1 MRLKA
6 QRYGGGFPG
15 YNGPAL
21 PRAMRSSRGRAESV
35 RLQSTGGAQ
44 SGVFELLATVAG
56 QFLQDDGSKKEDQ
69 NNEVKLGCHEPL
81 DQQKLILEMN
91 SQVPYTECVMNYLVA
106 QEQQITVTPSIASQV
121 DTLKEVRMK
130 EEPEEVDREDKKE
143 GGGEHV
149 KSHPITVTNKSALW
163 IPAQDKEDE
172 VIAKD
177 IPVKEGMAASV
188 QNKSTELADQVFLLQ
203 SDSALS
209 TAKFDQNLGTASVAV
224 KERMHVPEVQGGG
237 TEMEQCS
244 AGKLPETEEITEG
257 MPMQTMETVKLM
269 SLMSSKDSHSSPLDI
284 ELLPLIQQ
292 EEKQLS
298 PSTESNELV
307 EGLLE
312 DLECPKAL
320 GKFEAGTE
328 PAHGGDVTLET
339 GLFQVQCKTSA
350 SGEVVEPA
358 KPIDASIIK
367 TEEKI
372 TVKVEEKNPHLLTG
386 VTSFMV
392 TTSGLEGG
400 HNTRAM
406 FKRVK
411 SNRDAKFFNQETI
424 RHLRSSPRLV
434 QETMTK
440 RLKNSFSKGLKS
452 RRAANKVLK
461 SSPVS
466 GRRRKRKHVDTE
478 SADSGSSG
486 AKAASVASSPTAKGV
501 SRRSSKKSCEPH
513 VKLSIKSFAVPELF
527 VDLPESASVANLKR
541 AVMDAAMSLLGGGLR
556 VRVLMQ
562 GKKVPDEG
570 ATLLQMGISRTARPE
585 SLDFMLEPS
594 PLPSSPST
602 IPEDPLLV
610 LSHATNQPSLRS
622 GTLGH
627 TKGSPDEHDNIDTKE
642 AGCTFSVAPDTSLK
656 GFNRSKKKSTVTER
670 IPRESLVAGS
680 GAIIL
685 HPGMG
690 TGDDLTAMALVPL
703 RQKITQALDIG
714 KRRVRRPFSVT
725 EVEALVH
732 SVEKLGTG
740 RWRDIKL
747 RSFDQAKHRTYVDL
761 KDKWKTLVHTAQI
774 APHQRRGETVPQE
787 LLERVIRIHTYWTA
801 QAAKQQAELD
811 F

>member
-1 MRLKA
+1 MKLKA
-6 QRYGGGFPG
+6 QRYRGGFPG

-21 PRAMRSSRGRAESV
+21 PRAMRSSRGRAESA

-56 QFLQDDGSKKEDQ
+56 QFLQDDGSKEEDQ
-69 NNEVKLGCHEPL
+69 NNEVKLGCHKPL

-121 DTLKEVRMK
+121 DTLKE
-130 EEPEEVDREDKKE
+130 
-143 GGGEHV
+143 
-149 KSHPITVTNKSALW
+149 
-163 IPAQDKEDE
+163 
-172 VIAKD
+172 
-177 IPVKEGMAASV
+177 
-188 QNKSTELADQVFLLQ
+188 

-269 SLMSSKDSHSSPLDI
+269 PLMSSKDSHSSPLDI
-284 ELLPLIQQ
+284 EFLPLIQQ

-298 PSTESNELV
+298 LSTESNELV

-312 DLECPKAL
+312 EV
-320 GKFEAGTE
+320 EAGTE

-350 SGEVVEPA
+350 SGEAVEPA

-411 SNRDAKFFNQETI
+411 SNRDAKFFNQETV

-466 GRRRKRKHVDTE
+466 GRRRKRQHVDME
-478 SADSGSSG
+478 SADSGFI
-486 AKAASVASSPTAKGV
+486 
-501 SRRSSKKSCEPH
+501 
-513 VKLSIKSFAVPELF
+513 KLSIKSFAVPELF

-610 LSHATNQPSLRS
+610 LSHATNQPSLR

-656 GFNRSKKKSTVTER
+656 GFNRSKNKSTLTER

-690 TGDDLTAMALVPL
+690 TGDDLSAMALVPL
-703 RQKITQALDIG
+703 RQKITQALDLG

>member
-1 MRLKA
+1 M
-6 QRYGGGFPG
+6 
-15 YNGPAL
+15 
-21 PRAMRSSRGRAESV
+21 
-35 RLQSTGGAQ
+35 
-44 SGVFELLATVAG
+44 
-56 QFLQDDGSKKEDQ
+56 
-69 NNEVKLGCHEPL
+69 
-81 DQQKLILEMN
+81 
-91 SQVPYTECVMNYLVA
+91 
-106 QEQQITVTPSIASQV
+106 
-121 DTLKEVRMK
+121 
-130 EEPEEVDREDKKE
+130 
-143 GGGEHV
+143 
-149 KSHPITVTNKSALW
+149 
-163 IPAQDKEDE
+163 
-172 VIAKD
+172 
-177 IPVKEGMAASV
+177 
-188 QNKSTELADQVFLLQ
+188 Q

-269 SLMSSKDSHSSPLDI
+269 PLMSSKDLHSSPLDI
-284 ELLPLIQQ
+284 ELLPLIEQ

-298 PSTESNELV
+298 LSMESNELV

-350 SGEVVEPA
+350 SGEAVEPA

-392 TTSGLEGG
+392 TTSGLEGV

-466 GRRRKRKHVDTE
+466 GRRRKRQHVDME

-486 AKAASVASSPTAKGV
+486 GNKVT
-501 SRRSSKKSCEPH
+501 
-513 VKLSIKSFAVPELF
+513 LYI
-527 VDLPESASVANLKR
+527 
-541 AVMDAAMSLLGGGLR
+541 VM
-556 VRVLMQ
+556 LM
-562 GKKVPDEG
+562 
-570 ATLLQMGISRTARPE
+570 
-585 SLDFMLEPS
+585 
-594 PLPSSPST
+594 
-602 IPEDPLLV
+602 
-610 LSHATNQPSLRS
+610 
-622 GTLGH
+622 
-627 TKGSPDEHDNIDTKE
+627 
-642 AGCTFSVAPDTSLK
+642 
-656 GFNRSKKKSTVTER
+656 
-670 IPRESLVAGS
+670 
-680 GAIIL
+680 
-685 HPGMG
+685 
-690 TGDDLTAMALVPL
+690 
-703 RQKITQALDIG
+703 
-714 KRRVRRPFSVT
+714 
-725 EVEALVH
+725 
-732 SVEKLGTG
+732 
-740 RWRDIKL
+740 
-747 RSFDQAKHRTYVDL
+747 YVNN
-761 KDKWKTLVHTAQI
+761 
-774 APHQRRGETVPQE
+774 
-787 LLERVIRIHTYWTA
+787 
-801 QAAKQQAELD
+801 
-811 F
+811 

>member
-21 PRAMRSSRGRAESV
+21 PRAMRSSRGRAESA

-121 DTLKEVRMK
+121 DTLKE
-130 EEPEEVDREDKKE
+130 
-143 GGGEHV
+143 
-149 KSHPITVTNKSALW
+149 
-163 IPAQDKEDE
+163 
-172 VIAKD
+172 
-177 IPVKEGMAASV
+177 
-188 QNKSTELADQVFLLQ
+188 

-257 MPMQTMETVKLM
+257 MPMQTMETVELM

-298 PSTESNELV
+298 PTESNELV

-466 GRRRKRKHVDTE
+466 GRRRKRQHVDME

-486 AKAASVASSPTAKGV
+486 GNKVTLDAVMQIKSDMIMSWTYSDGLSKLVSAA
-501 SRRSSKKSCEPH
+501 

-656 GFNRSKKKSTVTER
+656 GFNRSKNKSTVTER